1 MNDRH
6 PLRDFHDGPGIH
18 AHRKAEYTNATA
30 PLPDSKINRGTY
42 RLTEESIY
50 ELLGNNAMLFEEAA
64 QRIVLFVAELPDLNK
79 LSI

>member
-1 MNDRH
+1 MEN
-6 PLRDFHDGPGIH
+6 
-18 AHRKAEYTNATA
+18 
-30 PLPDSKINRGTY
+30 
-42 RLTEESIY
+42 EESHAVKLKLHNIVPSGFDGKLLT

>member
-30 PLPDSKINRGTY
+30 PLRDSKINRGTY

-50 ELLGNNAMLFEEAA
+50 ELLGTVRQDAGLSNFIDEL
-64 QRIVLFVAELPDLNK
+64 RCIGVLK
-79 LSI
+79 RSIP